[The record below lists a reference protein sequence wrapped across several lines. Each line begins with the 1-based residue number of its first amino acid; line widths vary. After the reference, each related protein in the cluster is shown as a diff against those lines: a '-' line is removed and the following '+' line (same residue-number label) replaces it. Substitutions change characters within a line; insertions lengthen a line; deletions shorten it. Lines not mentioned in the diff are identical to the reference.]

1 VIGDGQRER
10 LGVAGDSPSGDVVIP
25 EPPEGWSRAVYEM
38 AVRRY
43 LVVRGSY
50 PRTARMH
57 PNTLLAVAPAGG
69 LLPVW
74 WPIHEVRRHH
84 APERIIL
91 SDDVPQLSE
100 IAGR

>member
-1 VIGDGQRER
+1 MDRKNGWEWPEFP
-10 LGVAGDSPSGDVVIP
+10 PSGDVVIP
-25 EPPEGWSRAVYEM
+25 EPPEGWSRAVYER

-57 PNTLLAVAPAGG
+57 PTTLLAVAPAGG

-91 SDDVPQLSE
+91 SDDVPQLPE